1 MRLVFSEAPGAAAA
15 QRSIRS
21 RGTSDVTK
29 AKGPRPAAGSANT
42 GLPMT
47 RIALAATLAGLIA
60 AGPAFAQGWYEPYG
74 HGYDGPARA
83 GRARPVPESH
93 PRTAYPETDYY
104 GRPVPGR
111 RGAVGGG
118 FIEYLYEGGEPPP
131 PPRGTRVVPRGAPSP
146 YADIEGRV
154 VPLRRMGRMPDFN
167 DMPVEPGA
175 PRGMHPR
182 FLPQVVRYQTS
193 QRPGTIVIDT
203 RERFLYL
210 VEAGGTAR
218 RYGVG
223 VGRPGFGWTGS
234 KVITRKAEWPDWRP
248 PADMLRRRPDLPR
261 FMAGGPDNPLGA
273 RALYLGSS
281 LYRIHGSNEPHTIGT
296 YVSSGCF
303 RMRNEDVVDLYQRV
317 RVGTRVVVM

>member
-1 MRLVFSEAPGAAAA
+1 MPG
-15 QRSIRS
+15 S
-21 RGTSDVTK
+21 GVME
-29 AKGPRPAAGSANT
+29 AKGPRPARCPANAGSS
-42 GLPMT
+42 MI
-47 RIALAATLAGLIA
+47 RIALAATLAGLLG
-60 AGPAFAQGWYEPYG
+60 AGPVLAQGWYEPDGYYG
-74 HGYDGPARA
+74 TPRGGRVRPA
-83 GRARPVPESH
+83 PESY

-104 GRPVPGR
+104 GRPMPGR
-111 RGAVGGG
+111 RGAQGGG
-118 FIEYLYEGGEPPP
+118 FIEYLFEGGEPPP
-131 PPRGTRVVPRGAPSP
+131 PPRGRRIAPSP
-146 YADIEGRV
+146 YADVEGRV

-182 FLPQVVRYQTS
+182 FLPQVVRYATN

-223 VGRPGFGWTGS
+223 VGRPGFGWTGT
-234 KVITRKAEWPDWRP
+234 KVVTREAEWPDWRP

-317 RVGTRVVVM
+317 RVGTKVVVL